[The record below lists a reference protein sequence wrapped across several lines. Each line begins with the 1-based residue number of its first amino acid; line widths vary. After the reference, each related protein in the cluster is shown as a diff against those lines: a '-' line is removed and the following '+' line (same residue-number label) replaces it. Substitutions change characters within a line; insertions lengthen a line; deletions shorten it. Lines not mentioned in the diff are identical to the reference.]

1 MVAPGCVS
9 EATEMECGRSEID
22 ELIKEVS
29 GGSVSGRPA
38 PPEAARV
45 RWRAAES
52 GPIPNALPRHPGP
65 RALARSGMGREDPPS
80 SRGQPRP
87 AGQPPAA
94 YSLSFIPRAGAELPA
109 LHQ

>member
-1 MVAPGCVS
+1 MVAPGCIS

-29 GGSVSGRPA
+29 GGSVSRGPA
-38 PPEAARV
+38 PTEAARV
-45 RWRAAES
+45 RWRAAPS
-52 GPIPNALPRHPGP
+52 QMFCRGIRGRGLS
-65 RALARSGMGREDPPS
+65 LARSGMGREDLPS

-109 LHQ
+109 LQQ